1 MRSPFPL
8 ALSFATLVAV
18 AACSPT
24 AEESPQQPAGVTAE
38 EGEGMRA
45 DQVSTIPTIEIGLDG
60 SGAIIV
66 SVDALTVE
74 RGQSPVVSW
83 SSDDS
88 MQDRNWIV
96 GFGGQ
101 SPFRNQRSVF
111 TSDPGRD
118 RAPISSTAGIGEYKY
133 WIWVSDDNGEWISLD
148 PKIVIID
155 DPGADSIG
163 GGNGGG

>member
-8 ALSFATLVAV
+8 ALSFATLVA

-45 DQVSTIPTIEIGLDG
+45 DQVSPITTIEIGVDV
-60 SGAIIV
+60 SGAILV
-66 SVDALTVE
+66 SVDPLTVG
-74 RGQSPVVSW
+74 RTQSPVVAW
-83 SSDDS
+83 SSDAS
-88 MQDRNWIV
+88 MQGRQWIV

-101 SPFRNQRSVF
+101 SPFRNGQSVF

-118 RAPISSTAGIGEYKY
+118 RAPISRTAGLGEYKY
-133 WIWVSDDNGEWISLD
+133 WIWVSDGNGDWIPLD

-163 GGNGGG
+163 GVNGGG